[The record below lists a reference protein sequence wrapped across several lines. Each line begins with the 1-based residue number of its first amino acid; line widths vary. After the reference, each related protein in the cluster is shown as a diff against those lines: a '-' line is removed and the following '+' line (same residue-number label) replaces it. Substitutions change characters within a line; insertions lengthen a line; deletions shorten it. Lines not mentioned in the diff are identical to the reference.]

1 MATAQPRIDTKTYG
15 RLLMKGHPGVIK
27 SEAEND
33 RLLAIVE
40 GLMAKG
46 EDRLS
51 LEEDALLEL
60 LLNLIHDFERQRY
73 PIPPSPPHE
82 LVGYLMEQRGLKP
95 ADLIPVL

>member
-1 MATAQPRIDTKTYG
+1 MTTSQPRIDTKAYG
-15 RLLMKGHPGVIK
+15 RLLMKAHPGVIK

-51 LEEDALLEL
+51 AEEDALLEL
-60 LLNLIHDFERQRY
+60 LLQPRSPLRTAALSHTAQ
-73 PIPPSPPHE
+73 PSP
-82 LVGYLMEQRGLKP
+82 
-95 ADLIPVL
+95 